1 MHTWRFQINTR
12 ALNSKFPNLEAYF
25 CFWVGDTTFSITY
38 LESWLK
44 DDSEYI
50 SEYFLRCSRVWS
62 FWEAIRKKVLISQ
75 TKKSTTPWCCKSWKY
90 LEICFENLGY
100 WLPYLPKN
108 LGFST
113 DKIKYKIF
121 FFNLPLTLRTCF

>member
-1 MHTWRFQINTR
+1 MVPNTR

-62 FWEAIRKKVLISQ
+62 GPFGKRSEKRFSYLKQKKVQ
-75 TKKSTTPWCCKSWKY
+75 PPDAAN

-113 DKIKYKIF
+113 DKIKYKNF